1 MLVKYVLQYMKWLV
15 QVKAIS
21 LLPGTRLPFSQTSI
35 KLSTLRFS
43 DSNHT
48 NGLRW
53 RFYTSYCRLKKRQ
66 LNIQL
71 SSLKK
76 TMGNTKM
83 VH

>member
-48 NGLRW
+48 DGLRW
-53 RFYTSYCRLKKRQ
+53 RFYTSYCRLKEKTIKYPVKQ
-66 LNIQL
+66 LEKNYGKL
-71 SSLKK
+71 S
-76 TMGNTKM
+76 
-83 VH
+83 